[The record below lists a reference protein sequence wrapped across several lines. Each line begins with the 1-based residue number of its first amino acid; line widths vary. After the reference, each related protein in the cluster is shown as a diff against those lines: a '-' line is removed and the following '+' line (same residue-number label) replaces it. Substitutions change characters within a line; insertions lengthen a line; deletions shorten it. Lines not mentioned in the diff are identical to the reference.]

1 MKKYRVYLII
11 RAVVFMLSAGAG
23 AVDVDT
29 ESDHV
34 FLADFNTP
42 AYYFPKSEIGTG
54 NITLKPLFPT
64 E

>member
-1 MKKYRVYLII
+1 
-11 RAVVFMLSAGAG
+11 MLSAGAG